1 MHARPLAS
9 PQGLKIK
16 VGHKAK
22 ASSRLLTGPL
32 RHLSLAATPQLR
44 HQAYGA
50 HGAVSDTVHGTNDTL
65 ISSNSPFQPS
75 GSWRSFRQCM
85 LLAAAAIGA
94 APALLLLDTAE
105 QAVLGMQHL
114 QQRVLTSVTPQQQV
128 QGQKQRSSSTPYS
141 QPHTKHA
148 HVRRL
153 LPLWPPVLPLTLAV
167 APLGLLLLECRQ
179 ACLTPILGLSASLL
193 LQAYANLLL
202 VIWAR
207 VKGSQ
212 ATTAPAAWAA
222 AAAVSST
229 YPAAQLSAAAVLG
242 APVQGWSSGGLTV
255 ELFSWLQLVG
265 NAVRCACCCCIAWLA
280 IQAVHGHA
288 AGVGDQAAGILWGA
302 VQQLAHAA
310 NLAHGVAAMAA
321 AAAAMQQL
329 ARVWLPSVCV
339 AAVSLASAG
348 VYGASLLSRCNS
360 RQ

>member
-9 PQGLKIK
+9 SQGLKIK

-22 ASSRLLTGPL
+22 ASSRPLTGPL
-32 RHLSLAATPQLR
+32 RHLSLAATPQPR

-50 HGAVSDTVHGTNDTL
+50 HGAVSYTVHGTNDAF
-65 ISSNSPFQPS
+65 ISSNSPFHPS

-128 QGQKQRSSSTPYS
+128 QGQKQRGSSTSCS

-153 LPLWPPVLPLTLAV
+153 LPLWPPVLPLTVAV
-167 APLGLLLLECRQ
+167 APLGLLLLECRRS
-179 ACLTPILGLSASLL
+179 CLSPILGLGASLL

-212 ATTAPAAWAA
+212 AMAAPAAWAA

-229 YPAAQLSAAAVLG
+229 YPAAQASAAAVLG

-255 ELFSWLQLVG
+255 KLFSWLQLAG
-265 NAVRCACCCCIAWLA
+265 DTVRCACCCCIAWLA

-288 AGVGDQAAGILWGA
+288 AGVGDQAAGILGGA
-302 VQQLAHAA
+302 VQQFAHAA

-348 VYGASLLSRCNS
+348 VYAASLLSRCNS